1 MQWAQ
6 GLPTTE
12 HAGAPVASAAALLW
26 AALLQGTC
34 WGSSSSWYHQEEDC
48 HVCVGPCSLREVASE
63 PILSSHCF
71 FTVKYSSDVFFAFVT
86 LKNDPLGL
94 CCTRVFIEERYEA
107 ISSRPVSLD
116 PSKLPNEGEYVER
129 CIWSADCI
137 FNFLPL
143 EFLFQEWQGM
153 YSAKKKNG
161 DSIQQNVKILPVV
174 GQGG

>member
-1 MQWAQ
+1 M
-6 GLPTTE
+6 
-12 HAGAPVASAAALLW
+12 
-26 AALLQGTC
+26 
-34 WGSSSSWYHQEEDC
+34 
-48 HVCVGPCSLREVASE
+48 CVGPHSLREVASE
-63 PILSSHCF
+63 PTLSSHCF